1 MCAIGMSPMESIVA
15 STKVAAEC
23 MGWDDKLGTVE
34 TGKLADLV
42 ILSKDPLRDIHIV
55 EDRKNVVTVIK
66 DGKIVKD
73 IRKTGEE
80 VSEKKEEI
88 EIQ

>member
-1 MCAIGMSPMESIVA
+1 
-15 STKVAAEC
+15 
-23 MGWDDKLGTVE
+23 
-34 TGKLADLV
+34 V